1 MNYRQA
7 NVCTI
12 RVVVHG
18 TQIMVSF
25 GKVPGLNFFKLSLK
39 IYTFLW
45 FVYLKFYANHLFAV
59 HVIRIINKRCR
70 SFS

>member
-1 MNYRQA
+1 MY
-7 NVCTI
+7 VI
-12 RVVVHG
+12 VVHG

-25 GKVPGLNFFKLSLK
+25 EKAPGHNFFKLSLK

-45 FVYLKFYANHLFAV
+45 FVHLKFYANHFFAV
-59 HVIRIINKRCR
+59 HVIRIINKWCR

>member
-25 GKVPGLNFFKLSLK
+25 EKVPGHNFFKLALK

-59 HVIRIINKRCR
+59 HVMRNQ
-70 SFS
+70 